1 MDLHG
6 RSLLK
11 EIDFTK
17 DEFLSIVDL
26 AGQLRREKRAGTE
39 RQRMTGLN
47 IALIFEKPSTRTLSA
62 FEVGAHDQGAH
73 VTYLGPGE
81 SHLGEAEDRKSTRL
95 NSSH

>member
-11 EIDFTK
+11 EADFTK

-26 AGQLRREKRAGTE
+26 AGQLRLEKRTGTE

-47 IALIFEKPSTRTLSA
+47 IALIFEKPSTRTCRPSRS
-62 FEVGAHDQGAH
+62 
-73 VTYLGPGE
+73 GPT
-81 SHLGEAEDRKSTRL
+81 TRGRT
-95 NSSH
+95 